1 VELHLAFELRSPPGT
16 TPHRELYA
24 AMLDICAWADENGF
38 ACANFGEHHASTSGY
53 NPSPLV
59 TCAAVA
65 GRTKRIGM
73 RPNVLLAPLY
83 DPIKL
88 AEDSAV
94 LSLVSGGRF
103 SLAIGSGY
111 RAREYAL
118 FGRDLDKRWT
128 LLMEAARVLKQ
139 AWTGQPFT
147 HRGLEVIIR
156 PVTDPAPKLLLGGGA
171 AVARRAAHIAD
182 GYSIP
187 HDTTHWEIY
196 RQECIAIGK
205 PDPGP
210 AMPLGPVFLWVAED
224 VEAAWKMLTPHILSQ
239 IEEYAAFTIE
249 AYGEQAGPYKGDID
263 AAAIHH
269 NPAYRVMTPTEA
281 VELGHTLGPRGLLL
295 FNPLMGGIAPAEA
308 WKMLE
313 LFRTQVLPHLP

>member
-1 VELHLAFELRSPPGT
+1 MELHLAFELRSPPGT
-16 TPHRELYA
+16 APHRELYA
-24 AMLDICAWADENGF
+24 AMLDICGWADENGF
-38 ACANFGEHHASTSGY
+38 ACANFGEHHLSTSGY

-103 SLAIGSGY
+103 QLAIGSGY
-111 RAREYAL
+111 RAKEYAA
-118 FGRDLDKRWT
+118 FGRDLTKRWS
-128 LLMEAARVLKQ
+128 LLIEAARVLKQ
-139 AWTGQPFT
+139 AWTGEPFEY
-147 HRGLEVIIR
+147 RGAEIAVR
-156 PVTDPAPKLLLGGGA
+156 PVPDPAPKLLLGGGE
-171 AVARRAAHIAD
+171 AVARRAAHVAD

-187 HDTTHWEIY
+187 HDTTHWEAY
-196 RQECIAIGK
+196 RQECIRIGK

-210 AMPLGPVFLWVAED
+210 ALPLGPVFLWVAED
-224 VEAAWKMLTPHILSQ
+224 VEAAWQMLTPHILSQ
-239 IEEYAAFTIE
+239 IEEYASFTVE
-249 AYGEQAGPYKGDID
+249 FYGEQAGPYKGEID
-263 AAAIHH
+263 AAAIRH
-269 NPAYRVMTPTEA
+269 NPAYQVMTPAEA
-281 VELGHTLGPRGLLL
+281 IALGQSLGPRGLLL
-295 FNPLMGGIAPAEA
+295 FNPLMGGIAPKEA
-308 WKMLE
+308 WRMLE